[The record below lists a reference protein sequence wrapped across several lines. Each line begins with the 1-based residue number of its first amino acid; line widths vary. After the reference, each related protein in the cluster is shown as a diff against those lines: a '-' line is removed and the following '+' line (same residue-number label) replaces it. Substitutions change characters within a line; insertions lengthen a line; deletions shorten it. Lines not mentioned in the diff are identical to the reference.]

1 MGRVWGLGALVF
13 ACILLGSVVSPSV
26 ASAAGN
32 PVYLLTQ
39 ESDSQER
46 RQLFRVAARF
56 RRVVSPLPLPP
67 VERSTVQDAGLEARR
82 RAIGLALKRARS
94 YESEARFDAC
104 VREAARV
111 LSEATTVLALS
122 GHFEELRDL
131 HIQIGACLVTA
142 GQLEDARPH
151 FLAAATFDE
160 TAPTVGLHREDV
172 EREQLKA
179 RDDVLKRAR
188 GVVRIESEPPG
199 AEVWIDGRKQ
209 RGTTPLNAK
218 VRLGDHFVTLRRF
231 RFEPLTERILLQP
244 SGRVRLTL
252 DVARR
257 TTLGGQLASRLPH
270 PPSPE
275 ERVFALALW
284 SRAEEVLELKHL
296 PRRRIALALW
306 DAASGKRIRHA
317 QGRAEDLEALACR
330 ALGESCREETGV
342 PWYVWPL
349 AGAVVVGGTVATIAI
364 ARSERDLRFCPPRGC
379 D

>member
-1 MGRVWGLGALVF
+1 MGRVWGLGALF
-13 ACILLGSVVSPSV
+13 IACACLLTVASPSI
-26 ASAAGN
+26 AYAAGN
-32 PVYLLTQ
+32 PVYLVTKQ
-39 ESDSQER
+39 SDAEER

-56 RRVVSPLPLPP
+56 RRVVSALPLPP
-67 VERSTVQDAGLEARR
+67 PERSTVQEANLEARR
-82 RAIGLALKRARS
+82 RAIELALKRARN

-160 TAPTVGLHREDV
+160 KPPKVGLHREDV

-188 GVVRIESEPPG
+188 GMVRIESDPPG

-209 RGTTPLNAK
+209 RGKTPLNAK

-231 RFEPLTERILLQP
+231 RFELLTERILLQP
-244 SGRVRLTL
+244 SGRVQLSME
-252 DVARR
+252 VARP
-257 TTLGGQLASRLPH
+257 TTLAAQLVSGKPRAASTHEKQLA
-270 PPSPE
+270 
-275 ERVFALALW
+275 VALW
-284 SRAEEVLELKHL
+284 SRAEDVLELKHL
-296 PRRRIALALW
+296 PRRRIELSLW
-306 DAASGKRIRHA
+306 DAASGKRVRHT
-317 QGRAEDLEALACR
+317 QGPAKDLEALACR
-330 ALGESCREETGV
+330 VLGESCREETGV

-349 AGAVVVGGTVATIAI
+349 AGAVVVGGTVATIAV
-364 ARSERDLRFCPPRGC
+364 ARSERDLKFCPPRGC
-379 D
+379 N